1 MYVPGDD
8 TRKINKAV
16 GLDVDFIALD
26 CEDGVA
32 LNRKEDARKMIHQ
45 FLNDSSSK
53 DIKGDL
59 GVRVN
64 SIDTGLCKD
73 DLTSCLSTKT
83 IPDTI
88 LLPKVESTQE
98 LNWFADKTDSLL
110 KSDQKIN
117 LIIYIETALAF
128 VNLTKIC
135 QHAVELSNTK
145 KFIPAG
151 LVFGSDDFC
160 ASIGATRTEDCSE
173 ISYARQKLVL
183 TAKAFNLQAIDMVY
197 IKYKGNV
204 ENRTGK
210 RDITTIIMVKFC
222 TLKCF
227 KPTQR

>member
-98 LNWFADKTDSLL
+98 LNWVSRNTVSAKDHCVPEMSI
-110 KSDQKIN
+110 IN
-117 LIIYIETALAF
+117 RLNVSNRSFIIESC
-128 VNLTKIC
+128 V
-135 QHAVELSNTK
+135 
-145 KFIPAG
+145 
-151 LVFGSDDFC
+151 
-160 ASIGATRTEDCSE
+160 
-173 ISYARQKLVL
+173 
-183 TAKAFNLQAIDMVY
+183 
-197 IKYKGNV
+197 
-204 ENRTGK
+204 
-210 RDITTIIMVKFC
+210 
-222 TLKCF
+222 
-227 KPTQR
+227 